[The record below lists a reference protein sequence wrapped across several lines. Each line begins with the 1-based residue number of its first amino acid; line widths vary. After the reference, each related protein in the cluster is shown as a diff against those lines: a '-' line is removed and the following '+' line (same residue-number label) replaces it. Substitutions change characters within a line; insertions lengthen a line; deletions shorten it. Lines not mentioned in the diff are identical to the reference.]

1 MSININTVKELVQLI
16 VNKNE
21 GQWSISRFNQA
32 APSAVI
38 EWFNACYGQ
47 PMLSKNGQQI
57 NDMVWQSTEKLS
69 NNLRPFLKPVTLQVN
84 ANGQGVRPTDFVQT
98 SSIRYNYGT
107 KQVEVKFVRDNNL
120 DEYLNSDLL
129 APSKSYPIYAIY
141 DNYLQFYPKDLVRVN
156 FTYLRTPATP
166 VWGYTVVNGRPV
178 YDQTTSVDIDFPDDN
193 LNEVVSRIVALF
205 GITMREG
212 QVQQYAAQKISTGS

>member
-1 MSININTVKELVQLI
+1 MNINSVYELTLLI

-21 GQWSISRFNQA
+21 GAWSVSRFN
-32 APSAVI
+32 SAVKSSVI
-38 EWFNACYGQ
+38 QWFNDCYGQ
-47 PMLSKNGQQI
+47 PALSKNGNQV
-57 NDMVWQSTEKLS
+57 NDMVWQSDEKIS
-69 NNLRPFLKPVTLQVN
+69 NNLRPFLKPVVLQVN
-84 ANGQGVRPTDFVQT
+84 ASGQGVRPTDFVQT

-129 APSKSYPIYAIY
+129 APSKAYPIYAIY

-156 FTYLRTPATP
+156 FTYLRMPATP

-178 YDQTTSVDIDFPDDN
+178 YDPATSTDIDFPEDN

-205 GITMREG
+205 GINLREN
-212 QVQQYAAQKISTGS
+212 QVQQYAAQKMATGS